1 MNTSL
6 TTPRVRRDLFA
17 TPFGSLF
24 DEFFGEFMSPDRW
37 TPLLGRLPGELPAVM
52 RPRMDVI
59 DKGSAYE
66 VVVDLPGVR
75 KDDINVAIEGAWIT
89 INAEAKGSQES
100 KNGDRLLHSERWA
113 CAYSRSFELPSEVTE
128 AGADAKFENGVLR
141 LTLPKREPAAVKRLT
156 VH

>member
-24 DEFFGEFMSPDRW
+24 DEFFGEFMSPQRWSLFDRLADDVP
-37 TPLLGRLPGELPAVM
+37 TVM

-75 KDDINVAIEGAWIT
+75 KEDISVAIEGDWVT
-89 INAEAKGSQES
+89 VNAEAKGERER
-100 KNGDRLLHSERWA
+100 KNGDRMLYSERWA
-113 CAYSRSFELPSEVTE
+113 SAYSRRFELPSEVTE
-128 AGADAKFENGVLR
+128 NGADAKFENGVLR
-141 LTLPKREPAAVKRLT
+141 LTLPKREPTAVKRLT